1 MTERAKLAQDF
12 HNQGYN
18 CAQAVVC
25 AYCDLVGLDRETAYK
40 MAGRLR
46 LWYGLHGDVR
56 CAERCVHARGHEE
69 QRRTGSGRASDQG
82 SDLIRSTKCSRRSFE
97 QKNGRVSVPRPQGVA
112 DGNVRRSCPGC
123 IEDACELIE
132 EYLTK

>member
-12 HNQGYN
+12 HDQGYN

-25 AYCDLVGLDRETAYK
+25 AYCDLVGLDKETAYK
-40 MAGRLR
+40 MSEGFGFGMGCMEMCGALSGAFMLASMKNSAGADKP
-46 LWYGLHGDVR
+46 G
-56 CAERCVHARGHEE
+56 
-69 QRRTGSGRASDQG
+69 T
-82 SDLIRSTKCSRRSFE
+82 TKGQTYKVTKMLKEKFE
-97 QKNGRVSVPRPQGVA
+97 QKNGAYLCRDLKGVA

>member
-12 HNQGYN
+12 HDQGYN

-40 MAGRLR
+40 MAEGFGFGMGCMEMCGQT
-46 LWYGLHGDVR
+46 YKV
-56 CAERCVHARGHEE
+56 
-69 QRRTGSGRASDQG
+69 
-82 SDLIRSTKCSRRSFE
+82 TKMLKEKFE
-97 QKNGRVSVPRPQGVA
+97 QKNGAYLCRDLKGVA

>member
-12 HNQGYN
+12 HDQGYN
-18 CAQAVVC
+18 CAQAVAC
-25 AYCDLVGLDRETAYK
+25 AYCDLVGLDKETAYK
-40 MAGRLR
+40 ISEGFGFGMGCMEMCGARSGAVMLSGMKNSAGADKP
-46 LWYGLHGDVR
+46 G
-56 CAERCVHARGHEE
+56 
-69 QRRTGSGRASDQG
+69 T
-82 SDLIRSTKCSRRSFE
+82 TKGQTYKVTKMLKEKFE
-97 QKNGRVSVPRPQGVA
+97 QKNGAYLCRDLKGVA